1 MASVRSMGKGWQA
14 EVRRYGHKVY
24 RTFPT
29 REEAGRYAEAIE
41 EEMLRAQQLAD
52 AFNNRYSAFVVV
64 WQFAYR
70 ELRQM
75 NYGDEPSNEEIAN
88 HIAKDTRL
96 LKIAGMSHVRL
107 DETPEHEAASWDT
120 IGILE
125 HFARLDEQREAIEQT
140 VELIDRGGDDAA
152 D

>member
-1 MASVRSMGKGWQA
+1 M
-14 EVRRYGHKVY
+14 
-24 RTFPT
+24 
-29 REEAGRYAEAIE
+29 
-41 EEMLRAQQLAD
+41 
-52 AFNNRYSAFVVV
+52 V

-75 NYGDEPSNEEIAN
+75 NYGDEPSNEEIAD
-88 HIAKDTRL
+88 HIDKDARL

-107 DETPEHEAASWDT
+107 DETPEHEAAPWDT

-140 VELIDRGGDDAA
+140 LKLVDRHGGDDDDAA
-152 D
+152 A